1 MYCALKQMQT
11 CFILKRKRKFGGILM
26 HVRNLRAIEFEIF
39 REINY
44 CSIKRKLRTIEFE
57 IFRENAAS

>member
-1 MYCALKQMQT
+1 
-11 CFILKRKRKFGGILM
+11 M